1 MTKQNVSAGLRE
13 FIRKKIVG
21 LKRKPQTIPM
31 IVLGIAFIVYS
42 FNLTNI
48 SDTTA
53 RINYA
58 GMGLSQFCTM
68 LFSMLSF
75 VCFLNAFPHRKKANV
90 PMLVLLFVM
99 IGILVGCDIF
109 YISQIT
115 RSLAENAANRELLYI
130 QQAKDMLHVHLIVL
144 GVGTVLTVL
153 LPVIRKLL
161 NRINTNPELEENT
174 EMAGIVLSED

>member
-1 MTKQNVSAGLRE
+1 MTKQNVLAGLKE
-13 FIRKKIVG
+13 FFRKKIVG
-21 LKRKPQTIPM
+21 LKRKPQIIPM
-31 IVLGIAFIVYS
+31 VVLGIAFVIYS
-42 FNLTNI
+42 FNLTNV

-75 VCFLNAFPHRKKANV
+75 VCFLNAFPHRKKVNV

-109 YISQIT
+109 YIAQIT
-115 RSLAENAANRELLYI
+115 RSLSENAANRDLSYI
-130 QQAKDMLHVHLIVL
+130 YQARDMLHAHLIVL
-144 GVGTVLTVL
+144 GVGAVLTVL

-161 NRINTNPELEENT
+161 SRINTNPELEAGT
-174 EMAGIVLSED
+174 EMSGIVLSED